1 LNKRLAL
8 SYNARTRQEVYLLKS
23 HSCGELT
30 EKHIGHEVSLAGW
43 VHRRRDHG
51 GLIFIDLRDKEGIAQ
66 VVFNPETS
74 KKAHKT
80 ANELRNEYV
89 TRITGKVAQR
99 PAGTEN
105 LKLPTGK
112 IEVIAS
118 DIQIL
123 NTAKT
128 PPFYIN
134 EDVEVDENLSLK
146 YRYLYLRRP
155 RMKDNIMLRHKVEK
169 FMRDFL
175 DAKGFVEIET
185 PILFKSTPEGARD
198 YLVPSRI
205 HPGKFYALPQSPQQL
220 KQLLMVAGFEKYYQ
234 IARCFRDEDLRAD
247 RQPEFAQLDMEMSFI
262 DEEDILS
269 LLEEMFTSLVETI
282 KPEMKMLKPFPR
294 LSFAETMERYGTDK
308 PDIRFGMEL
317 KDLSKIV
324 AKSEFAVFHSA
335 IQGGGKVKG
344 ICLTGC
350 ADYSHKQTEEL
361 TELAK
366 SSGAKGLITLA
377 LPADSFDSLEQLTPE
392 KVKSVAAKYLTADQL
407 KDIVGKLEAKPG
419 DLILV
424 VAGDAKMVD
433 KVLDEL
439 RREMG
444 HRLGL
449 IDPNLLVFF
458 FVVDF
463 PLLDWNE
470 ETKLWEPM
478 HHPFTSP
485 REEDIPL
492 LDKDPARVR
501 ARHYDIVCNGYELSS
516 GSIRIHTREMQQKI
530 FRLLGYSDEEIE
542 SRFGHM
548 LEAFDYGAPPHGG
561 IAPGIDRVVMLLAGA
576 DNIREVIAF
585 PKNQSAIDVM
595 SDSPSTVS
603 QAQLSEL
610 HLKLADKETKKA

>member
-1 LNKRLAL
+1 M
-8 SYNARTRQEVYLLKS
+8 LKS

-30 EKHIGHEVSLAGW
+30 EKHIGHEVTLAGW

-66 VVFNPETS
+66 VVFNPEIS
-74 KKAHKT
+74 KKAHQT
-80 ANELRNEYV
+80 ANDLRNEYV
-89 TRITGKVAQR
+89 AKITGKVEKR
-99 PAGTEN
+99 PKGTEN

-155 RMKDNIMLRHKVEK
+155 RMKDNIILRHKVEK

-262 DEEDILS
+262 DEEDILG

-282 KPEMKMLKPFPR
+282 KPEMKMVKPFPR

-308 PDIRFGMEL
+308 PDIRFGLEL
-317 KDLSKIV
+317 KNLSKIV
-324 AKSEFAVFHSA
+324 AESEFAVFRST

-344 ICLTGC
+344 ICLPGC
-350 ADYSHKQTEEL
+350 ADYSHKQTEDL

-377 LPADSFDSLEQLTPE
+377 LPAGSFDKLEQLTPD
-392 KVKSVAAKYLTADQL
+392 KVKSVAAKYLTAEQL
-407 KDIVGKLEAKPG
+407 KEIVRKFEAKSS
-419 DLILV
+419 DLILI
-424 VAGDAKMVD
+424 VAGKPKMVD

-439 RREMG
+439 RRVMG
-444 HRLGL
+444 RRLGL
-449 IDPNLLVFF
+449 IDPNQLTFF

-485 REEDIPL
+485 REEDIAL
-492 LDKDPARVR
+492 LDKDPAKVR

-516 GSIRIHTREMQQKI
+516 GSIRIHTRELQQKI
-530 FRLLGYSDEEIE
+530 FRLLGYNDVEIE

-595 SDSPSTVS
+595 SDSPSSVS
-603 QAQLSEL
+603 QAQLDEL
-610 HLKLADKETKKA
+610 HLKLAVRSPTRLEL

>member
-1 LNKRLAL
+1 M
-8 SYNARTRQEVYLLKS
+8 LKN
-23 HSCGELT
+23 HSCGELR
-30 EKHIGHEVSLAGW
+30 EKHVGHEVTLAGW

-74 KKAHKT
+74 KKAHQT

-89 TRITGKVAQR
+89 AKITGKVEKR
-99 PAGTEN
+99 PEGTEN

-118 DIQIL
+118 DIKIL

-134 EDVEVDENLSLK
+134 EDLEVDENLALK

-155 RMKDNIMLRHKVEK
+155 RMQNNMILRHKVEK
-169 FMRDFL
+169 FMRNFL
-175 DAKGFVEIET
+175 DDRGFVEVET

-198 YLVPSRI
+198 YLVPSRM

-220 KQLLMVAGFEKYYQ
+220 KQLLMVAGLEKYYQ

-247 RQPEFAQLDMEMSFI
+247 RQPEFTQLDLEMSFI

-269 LLEEMFTSLVETI
+269 LLEDMFTSLVETVR
-282 KPEMKMLKPFPR
+282 PDMKMVKPFPR
-294 LSFAETMERYGTDK
+294 LSFTETMERYGTDK
-308 PDIRFGMEL
+308 PDIRFGLEL
-317 KDLSKIV
+317 RDLSKIV
-324 AKSEFAVFHSA
+324 AESEFAVFRST

-344 ICLTGC
+344 ICLPGC

-377 LPADSFDSLEQLTPE
+377 LPAGSFDRPEQLAPD
-392 KVKSVAAKYLTADQL
+392 KVKSVAAKYLSAEQL
-407 KDIVGKLEAKPG
+407 KEIVIKFEAKAS
-419 DLILV
+419 DLILI
-424 VAGDAKMVD
+424 VAGDIKMLD

-444 HRLGL
+444 RRLGL
-449 IDPNLLVFF
+449 IDPSLMVFF

-463 PLLDWNE
+463 PLFDWNA

-485 REEDIPL
+485 REEDLPL
-492 LDKDPARVR
+492 LDKDPGKVR

-516 GSIRIHTREMQQKI
+516 GSIRIHTRDLQQKI
-530 FRLLGYSDEEIE
+530 FRILGYTDEEIE
-542 SRFGHM
+542 DRFGHM

-561 IAPGIDRVVMLLAGA
+561 IAPGIDRLVMLLAGA

-595 SDSPSTVS
+595 SDSPSAVS
-603 QAQLSEL
+603 QTQLDEL
-610 HLKLADKETKKA
+610 HLKLVEREPGKD